1 MSTKAYKPDYKS
13 RLEAQKHRLE
23 SRSEESKMRILNN
36 VDYLRT
42 DGAEVIKG
50 EALRALSDKSP
61 VAAKLVGNVL
71 GIKPPSDRART
82 HIVRMDHDQDG
93 AMRKYSRVSRL
104 LRDTQSGE
112 DTGKPSIVSRLQD
125 SSWSS
130 LMQDV
135 VTPAGLAVGSSLL
148 LAGTLRGFGS
158 GLRGLTKGLIKGIG
172 KGLFKL

>member
-1 MSTKAYKPDYKS
+1 MSTKSYKPDYKS

-42 DGAEVIKG
+42 DGAEVVKG

-61 VAAKLVGNVL
+61 IAAKLVGNVL
-71 GIKPPSDRART
+71 SIKAPSSTPRT
-82 HIVRMDHDQDG
+82 HIVRMDRDQDG
-93 AMRKYSRVSRL
+93 TMSEHSRVSRL
-104 LRDTQSGE
+104 LRDTQAGE

-125 SSWSS
+125 SSWST
-130 LMQDV
+130 LLQDV
-135 VTPAGLAVGSSLL
+135 VIPAGLAVGGSLL
-148 LAGTLRGFGS
+148 LAGTLRGAGS

-172 KGLFKL
+172 KGVFRR

>member
-23 SRSEESKMRILNN
+23 SRSEESKMRILNK
-36 VDYLRT
+36 VDYHRT
-42 DGAEVIKG
+42 HGAEVVKT

-71 GIKPPSDRART
+71 GIKAPSDRPHT
-82 HIVRMDHDQDG
+82 HIVRMDRDQDG
-93 AMRKYSRVSRL
+93 TMSEHTRVSRL

-112 DTGKPSIVSRLQD
+112 DIGKPSIVSRLQD
-125 SSWSS
+125 SSWST
-130 LMQDV
+130 LLQDV
-135 VTPAGLAVGSSLL
+135 VIPAGLAVGSSLL
-148 LAGTLRGFGS
+148 LAGTLRGAGS

-172 KGLFKL
+172 KGVFKL